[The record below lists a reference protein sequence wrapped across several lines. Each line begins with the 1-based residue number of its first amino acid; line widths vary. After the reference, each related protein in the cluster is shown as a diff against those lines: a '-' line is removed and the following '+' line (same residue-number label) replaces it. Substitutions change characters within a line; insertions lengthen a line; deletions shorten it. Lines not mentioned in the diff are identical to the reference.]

1 MTAGVAPTANQWSTV
16 QRGMDEL
23 LISPAIKRRGGI
35 ELRPQSVD
43 ADAVEAVSMV
53 GRYRRR

>member
-23 LISPAIKRRGGI
+23 LIAPAIKRRAGI
-35 ELRPQSVD
+35 ELRRNPRLRVL
-43 ADAVEAVSMV
+43 
-53 GRYRRR
+53 GT